1 MINEKKLIAN
11 VVVELKNLDKAV
23 IKLQESYQHCKVIG
37 VYDDDVVADALSI
50 RFARA
55 SDIYIQ
61 KILSTL
67 VALLHETTQGFID
80 KINIC
85 DKFYIINNGQEL
97 LAIRDL
103 RNSVNHEYA
112 GNMISKIFNDILE
125 YTPKL
130 LANIEQ
136 TKVYIGNKL

>member
-1 MINEKKLIAN
+1 
-11 VVVELKNLDKAV
+11 
-23 IKLQESYQHCKVIG
+23 
-37 VYDDDVVADALSI
+37 
-50 RFARA
+50 
-55 SDIYIQ
+55 
-61 KILSTL
+61 L